1 VFSNLSASWTSKP
14 PLAVKY
20 KLDASTLNDEQGGL
34 KSLCST
40 LDRLLAWEK
49 KLYEDVKARE
59 GVKIEHEK
67 KLSALQSQEY
77 KGGDESKLDKTK
89 TSITR
94 LQSLIIVSSEAVL
107 TTSNAILRLRDTD
120 LVPQLV
126 ELCHGSVFFL

>member
-49 KLYEDVKARE
+49 KLYEDVK
-59 GVKIEHEK
+59 VH
-67 KLSALQSQEY
+67 
-77 KGGDESKLDKTK
+77 
-89 TSITR
+89 
-94 LQSLIIVSSEAVL
+94 SLFL
-107 TTSNAILRLRDTD
+107 F
-120 LVPQLV
+120 
-126 ELCHGSVFFL
+126 SVFGLPTVTK